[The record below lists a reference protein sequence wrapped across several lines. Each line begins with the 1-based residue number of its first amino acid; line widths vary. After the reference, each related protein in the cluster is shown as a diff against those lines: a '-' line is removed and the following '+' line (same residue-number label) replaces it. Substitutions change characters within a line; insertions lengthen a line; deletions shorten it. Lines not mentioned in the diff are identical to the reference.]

1 MTHERNPARRADIG
15 IIGAMN
21 IEIEALCDA
30 MKDVVCETV
39 GGREFYLGTL
49 HGRRVVL
56 TRCGIGKVY
65 AAMGAEAMILAYA
78 PAVIINSGV
87 AGTLSPAL
95 SIGQIALAREVVQ
108 HDMDTSA
115 VGDPVG
121 LISGMNLIYIPTSA
135 TVTAALA
142 DAVGAEGVPYLEG
155 VIASGDRFV
164 AAEEEKNRIRGHF
177 DTPAHSVIACEMEGA
192 AIGQVCYENGVPY
205 GILRA
210 ISDGGDEQATKD
222 YPAFLAAAAK
232 VATRVMHRFIA
243 AYPDTTI

>member
-1 MTHERNPARRADIG
+1 MTHQRTGARRADIG

-21 IEIEALCDA
+21 IEIEALRAA
-30 MKDVVCETV
+30 MTDVVAETV
-39 GGREFYLGTL
+39 GGREFFLGTL

-65 AAMGAEAMILAYA
+65 AAMGAEAMILAYG
-78 PAVIINSGV
+78 PSVIINSGV
-87 AGTLSPAL
+87 AGTLSPSL

-121 LISGMNLIYIPTSA
+121 LISGMDLIYIPTDKA
-135 TVTAALA
+135 VTAALA
-142 DAVGAEGVPYLEG
+142 DAVEAEGVPHAEG

-164 AAEEEKNRIRGHF
+164 AAEEEKTRIRTHF
-177 DTPAHSVIACEMEGA
+177 DTPEHPVIACEMEGA
-192 AIGQVCYENGVPY
+192 AVGQVCHENGVPY

-210 ISDGGDEQATKD
+210 ISDGGDEQATFD
-222 YPAFLAAAAK
+222 YPTFLAAAAE

-243 AYPDTTI
+243 AYPHSI